1 MACQEKKQN
10 DITENLR
17 ELRAVGYV
25 YVYVIWTS
33 RGFDNAGQ
41 PIRGSLHDIQVFANG
56 VDGAEYTAQYSKP
69 NSGFWV
75 DQQMA
80 PVRVGVSF
88 VSAGC
93 VG

>member
-1 MACQEKKQN
+1 MACEEKKQ
-10 DITENLR
+10 DDVTVNLR

-25 YVYVIWTS
+25 HVYVIWTS

-41 PIRGSLHDIQVFANG
+41 PIRGSLHDIQVFANQ
-56 VDGAEYTAQYSKP
+56 VDGAEYTAKYSAA
-69 NSGFWV
+69 NSGYWV
-75 DQQMA
+75 DTQMA

>member
-1 MACQEKKQN
+1 MACQEKKESE
-10 DITENLR
+10 TTVNLR

-25 YVYVIWTS
+25 HVYVIWTS

-41 PIRGSLHDIQVFANG
+41 PIRGSLHDIQVFANQA
-56 VDGAEYTAQYSKP
+56 DGADYTAQYSKP

-75 DQQMA
+75 DVQMA